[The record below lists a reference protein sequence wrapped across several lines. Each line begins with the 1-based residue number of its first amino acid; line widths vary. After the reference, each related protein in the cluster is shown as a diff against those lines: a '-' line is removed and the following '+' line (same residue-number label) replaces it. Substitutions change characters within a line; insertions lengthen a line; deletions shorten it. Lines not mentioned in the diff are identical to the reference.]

1 MKRTS
6 TPRGADATSTLW
18 SFYIF
23 GAGGTPAPQSE
34 ATTASIV
41 VQASSLQLEILHLSP
56 VFQGGRR
63 VFCGRGS
70 SLVRTT
76 PPVVPLAKGDRTLAF
91 GQSGAG
97 F

>member
-34 ATTASIV
+34 VTTASIV
-41 VQASSLQLEILHLSP
+41 VQASSLQLEFLHLSP
-56 VFQGGRR
+56 F
-63 VFCGRGS
+63 S
-70 SLVRTT
+70 
-76 PPVVPLAKGDRTLAF
+76 KGDAAF
-91 GQSGAG
+91 FAAG
-97 F
+97 GPH